1 MADGNNIDMHSD
13 NQNEDRLLMSDNE
26 NRLQQL
32 ERPES
37 PPRNE
42 EDRNRRI
49 RRMNREQRDM
59 RERARDRRRHNRDE
73 QQQRHH
79 HSPNR
84 HRQRPINRNADRQDR
99 ERVGRHQDAPGVLQ
113 RSK

>member
-1 MADGNNIDMHSD
+1 MADGKNND

-49 RRMNREQRDM
+49 RRMNREQRHM
-59 RERARDRRRHNRDE
+59 RERARDRCRHNRDE

-79 HSPNR
+79 HSLSQIGR
-84 HRQRPINRNADRQDR
+84 ASCR
-99 ERVGRHQDAPGVLQ
+99 ERV
-113 RSK
+113 